1 MKENTTL
8 LLFANQKPD
17 IQNLDER
24 LVSMSPL
31 PQTRHSLL
39 VRLQGKSGDAWSEF
53 LAIYEQAILNY
64 SRSRGLQDAD
74 ARDVT
79 QEVLAAVTTKIE
91 SWDPSAHRGTF
102 RGWLFRVA
110 RNIAV
115 DRIVAQSK
123 QARASGD
130 TRVAQMLSEAPDR
143 NELESDMFWAE
154 YRRKVFHSAAEQ
166 IRPEVKESTWQ
177 SFWMTS
183 VEGHKPEDVAAQLG
197 LSLGSVYASKF
208 RIVSRIRTIV
218 ARFDDSEHSDDS
230 ILENIRDTS
239 DN

>member
-1 MKENTTL
+1 
-8 LLFANQKPD
+8 
-17 IQNLDER
+17 
-24 LVSMSPL
+24 MSQL

-39 VRLQGKSGDAWSEF
+39 VRLQGQSSDAWSEF

-91 SWDPSAHRGTF
+91 RWDPSAHKGTF

-123 QARASGD
+123 QAVASGD

-143 NELESDMFWAE
+143 DESDSDMFWAE
-154 YRRKVFHSAAEQ
+154 YRRKVLHRAAEQ
-166 IRPEVKESTWQ
+166 IRPEVKEATWQ
-177 SFWMTS
+177 AFWLTS
-183 VEGHKPEDVAAQLG
+183 VEGVKPEDVAAQLG
-197 LSLGSVYASKF
+197 QTLGSVYAAKF
-208 RIVSRIRTIV
+208 RIVSRIRAIV
-218 ARFDDSEHSDDS
+218 ARFDDSDQFDDS
-230 ILENIRDTS
+230 ILKNIRES
-239 DN
+239 EK